1 MTQAPPLHDSQRE
14 ALHRRAQHRRELRD
28 LFRRMIVDRESAARL
43 ELRAERMADPELVDG
58 LHERAADYRLRAE
71 RARTVLIA
79 EGVLG
84 IRLSVVRPDGQ
95 PGRTSGRASANQ
107 KGASANQLS
116 RSSSCEWPS
125 HSA

>member
-1 MTQAPPLHDSQRE
+1 MTQALPLHDSQRE

-43 ELRAERMADPELVDG
+43 ELRAERMADPELVEG

-71 RARTVLIA
+71 SARTVLIA

-95 PGRTSGRASANQ
+95 PGRTSRRATQ

>member
-1 MTQAPPLHDSQRE
+1 MTQALSLHDSQRE

-28 LFRRMIVDRESAARL
+28 LFRRMVVDRESAARL
-43 ELRAERMADPELVDG
+43 ELRAERMSDPEVVDE
-58 LHERAADYRLRAE
+58 LHDRAADYRLRAD
-71 RARTVLIA
+71 RARTSLIA
-79 EGVLG
+79 EGVLC

-95 PGRTSGRASANQ
+95 PGRTSRRATQ

-125 HSA
+125 HTA